1 MRNKYNDYCMFVNKG
16 FQVCF
21 FQFHQLKLNF
31 TVMTIFR
38 LPPYFSFEIKVYS
51 LENIISELDDQS
63 YVIKSAP

>member
-1 MRNKYNDYCMFVNKG
+1 MRNKYNDYCMFVKKG

-51 LENIISELDDQS
+51 LENIIFELDRMTCGQLRF
-63 YVIKSAP
+63 